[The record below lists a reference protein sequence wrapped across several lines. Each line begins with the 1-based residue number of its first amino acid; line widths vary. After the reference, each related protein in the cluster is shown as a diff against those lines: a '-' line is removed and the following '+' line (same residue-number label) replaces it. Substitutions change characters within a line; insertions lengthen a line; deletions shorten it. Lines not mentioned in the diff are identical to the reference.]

1 MFQSNPP
8 FCNKK
13 RFVTYNSCVDINLKE
28 ESQETRDRL
37 LVKNS
42 LANSENFKLLISEY
56 KGKFAQ
62 YIRRRASVSK
72 EDIEDLL
79 QDIFIKIYLNLHGF
93 DQSLK
98 FSSWAY
104 RIAHNEIISWYRKKK
119 IRPQINF
126 EDYEEENL
134 VNYFKEDTDLEKSFD
149 REVIKKHIKE
159 AIEKLDE
166 RYREIIILR
175 FLQEKEYEEIS
186 DILQIPLGT
195 VSTLIYRGKKEL
207 QKKLEQYEPRR

>member
-1 MFQSNPP
+1 MLQYPIQ
-8 FCNKK
+8 NKK
-13 RFVTYNSCVDINLKE
+13 IYLTYNGSVSDNLREVTPEQRDKE
-28 ESQETRDRL
+28 
-37 LVKNS
+37 LVEKS
-42 LANSENFKLLISEY
+42 LENSENFKYLISEY
-56 KGKFAQ
+56 QSKFAQ
-62 YIRRRASVSK
+62 YIRRKANVSK

-79 QDIFIKIYLNLHGF
+79 QEIFIKIYTNLRGF
-93 DQSLK
+93 DTSLK

-134 VNYFKEDTDLEKSFD
+134 LNFFKEDTDIEKEFD
-149 REVIKKHIKE
+149 HKLLKENIKE

-166 RYREIIILR
+166 KYKDIIVLR
-175 FLQEKEYEEIS
+175 FLEEKEYEEIS

-207 QKKLEQYEPRR
+207 QKNLKHYSVKK

>member
-1 MFQSNPP
+1 
-8 FCNKK
+8 
-13 RFVTYNSCVDINLKE
+13 VDINLKE

-56 KGKFAQ
+56 QGKFAQ

-175 FLQEKEYEEIS
+175 FLEEKEYEEIS

>member
-1 MFQSNPP
+1 M
-8 FCNKK
+8 KE
-13 RFVTYNSCVDINLKE
+13 NSKE
-28 ESQETRDRL
+28 ESQENRDRQM
-37 LVKNS
+37 VKDS
-42 LANSENFKLLISEY
+42 LENSENFKMLISEY
-56 KGKFAQ
+56 QGKFTQ

-79 QDIFIKIYLNLHGF
+79 QDVFIKIYLNLHGF

-119 IRPQINF
+119 VRPQINF

-134 VNYFKEDTDLEKSFD
+134 INYFKEDTDIEKSFD

-159 AIEKLDE
+159 AIDKLDE

-175 FLQEKEYEEIS
+175 FLEEKEYEEIS

-195 VSTLIYRGKKEL
+195 VSTLIYRGKKEM
-207 QKKLEQYEPRR
+207 QKFLEQYKKTNPPQFN

>member
-1 MFQSNPP
+1 MSEI
-8 FCNKK
+8 
-13 RFVTYNSCVDINLKE
+13 VIE
-28 ESQETRDRL
+28 ENADQRDRKLVL
-37 LVKNS
+37 LS
-42 LANSENFKLLISEY
+42 LENSENFKEIISLY
-56 KGKFAQ
+56 QNKLGS
-62 YIRRRASVSK
+62 YIRRKSTVTK

-79 QDIFIKIYLNLHGF
+79 QDIFIKIYLNLRGF
-93 DQSLK
+93 DTSLK

-134 VNYFKEDTDLEKSFD
+134 IGFFKEDTDIEKEFD
-149 REVIKKHIKE
+149 QKIIKEHIKE
-159 AIEKLDE
+159 AIDNLDDK
-166 RYREIIILR
+166 YKDIIILR
-175 FLQEKEYEEIS
+175 FLEEKEYEEIS

-207 QKKLEQYEPRR
+207 QKFLEKNYGSKSVADGANYQEKSVKNI

>member
-1 MFQSNPP
+1 MS
-8 FCNKK
+8 
-13 RFVTYNSCVDINLKE
+13 INLKE
-28 ESQETRDRL
+28 ESQETRDRQ
-37 LVKNS
+37 LVKDS
-42 LANSENFKLLISEY
+42 LEKSENFKVLISEY
-56 KGKFAQ
+56 QGKFTQ

-119 IRPQINF
+119 VRPQINF

-134 VNYFKEDTDLEKSFD
+134 VNYFKEDTDIEKSFD
-149 REVIKKHIKE
+149 REIVKKHIKE
-159 AIEKLDE
+159 GIDKLDE

-175 FLQEKEYEEIS
+175 FLEEKEYEEIS

-207 QKKLEQYEPRR
+207 QKHLEQYEPRR

>member
-1 MFQSNPP
+1 MSDNL
-8 FCNKK
+8 
-13 RFVTYNSCVDINLKE
+13 REVTPEQRDKE
-28 ESQETRDRL
+28 
-37 LVKNS
+37 LVEKS
-42 LANSENFKLLISEY
+42 LENSENFKYLISEY
-56 KGKFAQ
+56 QSKFAQ
-62 YIRRRASVSK
+62 YIRRKANVSK

-79 QDIFIKIYLNLHGF
+79 QEIFIKIYTNLRGF
-93 DQSLK
+93 DTSLK

-134 VNYFKEDTDLEKSFD
+134 LNFFKEDTDIEKEFD
-149 REVIKKHIKE
+149 HKLLKENIKE

-166 RYREIIILR
+166 KYKDIIVLR
-175 FLQEKEYEEIS
+175 FLEEKEYEEIS

-207 QKKLEQYEPRR
+207 QKNLKHYSVKK